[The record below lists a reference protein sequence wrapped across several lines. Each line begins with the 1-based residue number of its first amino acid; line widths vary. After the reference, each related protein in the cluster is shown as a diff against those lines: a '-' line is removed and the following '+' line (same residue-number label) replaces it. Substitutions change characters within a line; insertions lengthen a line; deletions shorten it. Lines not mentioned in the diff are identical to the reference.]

1 MLPESLNHAD
11 RASERK
17 RILRDVKV
25 VLKEKEREL
34 AIVQKQVEA
43 LKIAAVLLVDAKQF
57 ELGNALPISEEEN
70 KNR

>member
-1 MLPESLNHAD
+1 M
-11 RASERK
+11 
-17 RILRDVKV
+17 
-25 VLKEKEREL
+25 LKEKEREL